1 MDGWDNMDLRVG
13 RGIENLTDC
22 KVLYTSPHCNMVLKS
37 KKWSEVF
44 AFQLVFVIWC
54 YWFPDGMYDQRDS
67 RREGGCPPLEYWR
80 YLTYWNL
87 HSLIL
92 GQGTGFVEK
101 YEINP
106 ITLWARTNW
115 VGGKKVEIR
124 NTKNS
129 RVINYS
135 QLRHFE
141 LAPLV
146 DTNLQ
151 RRVNFCDW
159 MRSSNLWNQNT
170 SKDGKYSKT
179 GKICSLIKWVIA
191 CNNKL
196 AKLGDAIAI
205 SKSSN
210 LSMTDWLTHWLTR
223 VGARRCYRI

>member
-1 MDGWDNMDLRVG
+1 MGCMI
-13 RGIENLTDC
+13 RGI
-22 KVLYTSPHCNMVLKS
+22 V
-37 KKWSEVF
+37 
-44 AFQLVFVIWC
+44 
-54 YWFPDGMYDQRDS
+54 GGR
-67 RREGGCPPLEYWR
+67 GGCPPLEYWR

-101 YEINP
+101 NMKLIQSHFELVQIG
-106 ITLWARTNW
+106 W
-115 VGGKKVEIR
+115 GKKVEIR

-135 QLRHFE
+135 QLRLFE

-151 RRVNFCDW
+151 RRVNFCGW

-210 LSMTDWLTHWLTR
+210 LSMTDWLTHWLTG
-223 VGARRCYRI
+223 VTARRCYRI